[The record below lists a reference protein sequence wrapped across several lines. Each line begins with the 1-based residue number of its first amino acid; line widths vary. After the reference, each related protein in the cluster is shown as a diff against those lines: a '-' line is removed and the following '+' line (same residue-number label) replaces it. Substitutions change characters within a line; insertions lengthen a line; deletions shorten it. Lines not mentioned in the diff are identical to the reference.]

1 MFDNISEN
9 KIKEY
14 KSVFDLNDNNKD
26 GNVTLDELANILKAI
41 NISSSDEEIK
51 EIIMELKLEG
61 NDEIN
66 FENFVSIV
74 NRRDK
79 DVDNEEEVIKAFKFF
94 DKEGNGLININELK
108 NIMLSV
114 GKNISEEELNDMLKE
129 ADIDMDGYINY
140 EEFIR
145 SLLIK

>member
-14 KSVFDLNDNNKD
+14 KSIFDLNDNNKD

-51 EIIMELKLEG
+51 EIIMELELEG

-129 ADIDMDGYINY
+129 ADIVMDGYINY

>member
-51 EIIMELKLEG
+51 EIIMELELEG

-79 DVDNEEEVIKAFKFF
+79 DADNEEEVIKAFKFF

>member
-94 DKEGNGLININELK
+94 DKEENILININELK

>member
-51 EIIMELKLEG
+51 EIIMELELEG
-61 NDEIN
+61 NDKIN
-66 FENFVSIV
+66 FANFVSIV

>member
-14 KSVFDLNDNNKD
+14 KSIFDLNDNNKD

-51 EIIMELKLEG
+51 EIIMELELEG

-79 DVDNEEEVIKAFKFF
+79 DADNEEEVIKAFKFF

>member
-14 KSVFDLNDNNKD
+14 KSIFDLNDNNKD

-51 EIIMELKLEG
+51 EIIMELELEG

>member
-14 KSVFDLNDNNKD
+14 KSVFDLNDYNKD

-51 EIIMELKLEG
+51 EIIMELELEG

>member
-26 GNVTLDELANILKAI
+26 GNVTLVELANILKSI

-51 EIIMELKLEG
+51 EIIMELELEG

-114 GKNISEEELNDMLKE
+114 GNNISEEELNDMLKE

>member
-51 EIIMELKLEG
+51 EIIMELELEG

-114 GKNISEEELNDMLKE
+114 GNNISEEELNDMLKE

>member
-51 EIIMELKLEG
+51 EIIMELELEG

-114 GKNISEEELNDMLKE
+114 GKNISEEELNDILKE

>member
-26 GNVTLDELANILKAI
+26 GNVTLVELANILKSI

-51 EIIMELKLEG
+51 EIIMELELEG

>member
-51 EIIMELKLEG
+51 EIIMELELEG

>member
-51 EIIMELKLEG
+51 EIIMELELEG
-61 NDEIN
+61 NDKIN
-66 FENFVSIV
+66 FANFVSIV

-79 DVDNEEEVIKAFKFF
+79 DVDNEEEVIKAFKF
-94 DKEGNGLININELK
+94 
-108 NIMLSV
+108 
-114 GKNISEEELNDMLKE
+114 
-129 ADIDMDGYINY
+129 
-140 EEFIR
+140 
-145 SLLIK
+145 

>member
-51 EIIMELKLEG
+51 EIIMELELEG

-94 DKEGNGLININELK
+94 DKEENDLININELK

-114 GKNISEEELNDMLKE
+114 GKNISEEEINDMLKE

>member
-51 EIIMELKLEG
+51 EIIMELELEG

-66 FENFVSIV
+66 FENFVSII